1 MLLLLCLL
9 VLRHRDECRE
19 EGVEENSLESA
30 VGENIG
36 QFSMDVAEYL
46 GLPHKAKL
54 FTYFTG
60 LKAGNP
66 RPGKVNSLIW
76 SLVSHLG

>member
-9 VLRHRDECRE
+9 VLQHQDECRE

-60 LKAGNP
+60 LKTGNP
-66 RPGKVNSLIW
+66 RLDKVNLMICSLM
-76 SLVSHLG
+76 SHLG